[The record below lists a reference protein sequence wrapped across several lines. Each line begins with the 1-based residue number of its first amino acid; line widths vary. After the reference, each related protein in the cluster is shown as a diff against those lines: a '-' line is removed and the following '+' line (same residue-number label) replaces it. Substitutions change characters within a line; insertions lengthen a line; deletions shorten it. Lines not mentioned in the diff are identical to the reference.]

1 MLQLEIDERD
11 AIILQFNPGMK
22 ALKGAGVRQPVT
34 VLRMTVTLDADV
46 LAFFEPTLK
55 DHYFVHGAVDLIEGL
70 VLRDRNEVFPHER
83 NEEMSGAKVR
93 LGTGLG
99 PAMEFPD
106 ADLSKFKLSP
116 ADGGMVVIVFD
127 VEIKPDETQAG
138 RLYMLQEQKVV
149 LTVEPRELPEMK
161 AAA

>member
-1 MLQLEIDERD
+1 MLQLEIEDKN
-11 AIILQFNPGMK
+11 ATIMQFNPGMK
-22 ALKGAGVRQPVT
+22 TLKGAGVRLPVT
-34 VLRMTVTLDADV
+34 VLRLEVTLDADV

-55 DHYFVHGAVDLIEGL
+55 DRYFVFGAVDLIEGL
-70 VLRDRNEVFPHER
+70 VLRDRNDVFPHDR
-83 NEEMSGAKVR
+83 NEEMSGARIK
-93 LGTGLG
+93 LQTGLG

-116 ADGGMVVIVFD
+116 VDGGMVVIVFD